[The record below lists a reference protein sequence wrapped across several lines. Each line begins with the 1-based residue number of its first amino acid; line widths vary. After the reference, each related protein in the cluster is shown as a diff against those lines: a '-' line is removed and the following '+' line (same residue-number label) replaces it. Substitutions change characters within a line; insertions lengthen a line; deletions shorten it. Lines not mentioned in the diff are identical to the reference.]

1 MCLHLSNSQIL
12 LGSKG
17 IDLPKLNQKLAT
29 LSTGKTFEPLDA
41 AGADTDVCTFLK
53 NERENAIQSVIED
66 TNKNVKHPMHPVLY
80 IQL

>member
-1 MCLHLSNSQIL
+1 MCVHLSNSQIL

-66 TNKNVKHPMHPVLY
+66 TNKNVKPPMQPILY
-80 IQL
+80 TV